1 MKHSILIIGGGAAG
15 LAAALSAARSNP
27 DAQITVL
34 EGLDRIGK
42 KILATGNGRCNLSNE
57 SILPMHYHSQSPA
70 RLEQLL
76 SDMSTGRVL
85 DFFESVGLYCTAEDM
100 GRIYPYSKQAV
111 MVLDVL
117 RLALERSGI
126 RLVCGCKITGI
137 SRRKNRF
144 AVTSADGQQFYG
156 DRVILTTGGR
166 AAPKQGTDGS
176 GYPLVRALGHRCTPL
191 YPCLVP
197 LQCSSPVLKGLK
209 GIRAVCRITLSCGR
223 TKLAEELGELQFTD
237 YGLSGIPALQLSCC
251 LGRLSGGEPHT
262 VGIDLL
268 PDWSYDTLRTVIS
281 QRTHRCP
288 GETLETFLLGLINKR
303 ILYAVFKTCSLPPL
317 SHPAASLSK
326 KDVDRLISALKNW
339 KFPVTG
345 TLSWDHAQVTGGG
358 VPLTE
363 IDNSFAS
370 VKCPGLYLAGEILDT
385 AGDCGGYNLHWAWC
399 SGMTAGAAAAQ
410 Y

>member
-1 MKHSILIIGGGAAG
+1 MKHTILIIGGGAAG
-15 LAAALSAARSNP
+15 LAAALRAAQTNP

-34 EGLDRIGK
+34 EGLDRVGK

-57 SILPMHYHSQSPA
+57 FIMPAHYHSQSPE

-76 SDMSTGRVL
+76 SAMDTARTL
-85 DFFESVGLYCTAEDM
+85 DFFESIGLYCTAEEM
-100 GRIYPYSKQAV
+100 GRIYPYSKQAA

-126 RLVCGCKITGI
+126 RIVCGCKITDI
-137 SRRKNRF
+137 VRRKNRF
-144 AVTSADGQQFYG
+144 TVTAADGTQFHG
-156 DRVILTTGGR
+156 DRVILTTGGK

-176 GYPLVRALGHRCTPL
+176 GYPLARGFGHHFTNL

-223 TKLAEELGELQFTD
+223 TRLSEELGELQFTD
-237 YGLSGIPALQLSCC
+237 YGLSGIPALQLSGY
-251 LGRLSGGEPHT
+251 LDRLSDGESYS
-262 VGIDLL
+262 VSIDLF
-268 PDWSYDTLRTVIS
+268 PDWSYDTLRTVIQ
-281 QRTHRCP
+281 QRICRCP
-288 GETLETFLLGLINKR
+288 GETLETFLLGMINKR
-303 ILYAVFKTCSLPPL
+303 ILYAVMKTCALPPL

-326 KDVDRLISALKNW
+326 KDIDRLLSALKGW

-358 VPLTE
+358 IPLTE
-363 IDNSFAS
+363 IDDSFAS
-370 VKCPGLYLAGEILDT
+370 VKCPGLYLAGEILDVT
-385 AGDCGGYNLHWAWC
+385 GDCGGYNLHWAWC

-410 Y
+410 